1 MELKTKQNKLCLDEM
16 MAENYYPVN
25 ITMVKYLGIEAA
37 LFFSA
42 LYEEMDFMR
51 ADLLKYNTFS
61 IRTAREK
68 TGLTPA
74 KQKKAIE
81 VLKRLGLIDV
91 YIQPGYPKVR
101 KIKFNLSLICEF
113 YEELKDFR
121 CRTFLETDEAKRKFK
136 EKVRENKEEY
146 LIKKN
151 EEHQKKENEYLYQR
165 FPELR
170 ELTDDPSSYVM
181 ENKEWFYKVYFT
193 NLKPQE
199 PIRPEDLPF

>member
-51 ADLLKYNTFS
+51 ADLTKYNTFS

-68 TGLTPA
+68 TGLTA
-74 KQKKAIE
+74 TKQKKAIE
-81 VLKRLGLIDV
+81 VLEQYGLIDV
-91 YIQPGYPKVR
+91 CIQQGYPKVR
-101 KIKFNLSLICEF
+101 KISFNLSELGNFKNELENFRFKNYLEKEQAKHEF
-113 YEELKDFR
+113 
-121 CRTFLETDEAKRKFK
+121 KRKVQSKKQEFHFEQHHK
-136 EKVRENKEEY
+136 ARNERWFEE
-146 LIKKN
+146 
-151 EEHQKKENEYLYQR
+151 

-170 ELTDDPSSYVM
+170 ELTDDPDSYVQ
-181 ENKEWFYKVYFT
+181 EHKEWKEKDYNSLGKPVDKFWVFT
-193 NLKPQE
+193 
-199 PIRPEDLPF
+199 F

>member
-42 LYEEMDFMR
+42 LYEQMDFMR
-51 ADLLKYNTFS
+51 ADLNKYNTFS

-81 VLKRLGLIDV
+81 VLERHGLIDV
-91 YIQPGYPKVR
+91 CIQSGYPKVR
-101 KIKFNLSLICEF
+101 KISFNLSEIESF
-113 YEELKDFR
+113 KNELEDFR
-121 CRTFLETDEAKRKFK
+121 FKSYLEKEQAKYEFKRKVQSKKQEFHLEQHRKATNERWFK
-136 EKVRENKEEY
+136 E
-146 LIKKN
+146 
-151 EEHQKKENEYLYQR
+151 

-170 ELTDDPSSYVM
+170 ELTDDPVSYVQ
-181 ENKEWFYKVYFT
+181 EHKEWKEKDY
-193 NLKPQE
+193 NSLGKPV
-199 PIRPEDLPF
+199 DKFWVFSF